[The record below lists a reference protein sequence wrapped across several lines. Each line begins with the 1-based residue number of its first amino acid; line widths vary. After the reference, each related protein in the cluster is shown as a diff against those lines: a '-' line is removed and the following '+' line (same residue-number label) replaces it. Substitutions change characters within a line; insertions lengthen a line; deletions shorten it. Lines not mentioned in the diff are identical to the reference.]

1 MLPAE
6 KSEILKNSLIFSS
19 LNEDELS
26 GLAELTFEHS
36 FQPDEFIFWEGDEHD
51 YFYVIAEGRIKV
63 VKHSSS
69 GKEFII
75 AFFESGEMFGEV
87 AVFEGKPYPA
97 SAQAIS
103 ATNVLGIRRRHFLDF
118 LANHPQVAVRIISV
132 LGGRLR
138 DAQGRLK
145 DLAGERVQQR
155 LARILLMLASRMG
168 HTLPFTRQELADMAG
183 MTTETAIR
191 LTSQLKER
199 GIINTVRGQ
208 LIIVDEAKLRALA
221 EGPPTI

>member
-19 LNEDELS
+19 LSEDELS
-26 GLAELTFEHS
+26 GLAELAIEHS
-36 FQPDEFIFWEGDEHD
+36 FQPDGFIFWEGYEPD
-51 YFYVIAEGRIKV
+51 YFYVIAEGRVKV

-103 ATNVLGIRRRHFLDF
+103 ATMYWV
-118 LANHPQVAVRIISV
+118 
-132 LGGRLR
+132 
-138 DAQGRLK
+138 
-145 DLAGERVQQR
+145 
-155 LARILLMLASRMG
+155 
-168 HTLPFTRQELADMAG
+168 
-183 MTTETAIR
+183 
-191 LTSQLKER
+191 
-199 GIINTVRGQ
+199 
-208 LIIVDEAKLRALA
+208 
-221 EGPPTI
+221 